1 MSLTRKVA
9 LTSGLPRSPRSMI
22 LSGWGV
28 LGHTAE
34 HDATTHDDESLAV
47 AACVIIGEGFQ
58 GDWKFRCEGPLW
70 ALETVGEHDRVQQLV
85 RAGALI
91 AAEIDRLQGTRVLTR
106 QERIDKTLSDLVARF
121 GPNLDTS
128 PGCNLRN
135 VVEAL
140 ND

>member
-1 MSLTRKVA
+1 
-9 LTSGLPRSPRSMI
+9 MI

-70 ALETVGEHDRVQQLV
+70 ALETVGEHDRVQQLA

-91 AAEIDRLQGTRVLTR
+91 AAEIDRLQGTHPFTRKERLDIALTELVRR
-106 QERIDKTLSDLVARF
+106 Q
-121 GPNLDTS
+121 PNLEI
-128 PGCNLRN
+128 GRAH
-135 VVEAL
+135 V
-140 ND
+140 